1 MHNPDL
7 IPNSE
12 IVPPRECEFYE
23 QQPRPPQ
30 GWPSRES
37 PHALRRSLDKA
48 HDNLKR
54 VVRENDQLRAALGK
68 LHRRQRLQ
76 FKLFSSAMGFTWA
89 VMAWL
94 LHLLL
99 PYAIVGMHAAK

>member
-1 MHNPDL
+1 MNPDP
-7 IPNSE
+7 IPDSD
-12 IVPPRECEFYE
+12 IVPPREYEFYQ

-30 GWPSRES
+30 GWPPRDS

-54 VVRENDQLRAALGK
+54 VVRENDQLRSALGK

-76 FKLFSSAMGFTWA
+76 FKLFSAAMGLTWT
-89 VMAWL
+89 VMGWL